1 MELHRG
7 AWRKITPQRH
17 TQLIVFQPRKITT
30 KTAYVYLLYA
40 LIQLNVCF
48 INSTATVI
56 ATRGVTSGLCACRL
70 KNKIRE
76 LVILN
81 GLFNSNQNT
90 LVCCRPSSTACYMMP
105 YIPVWMS
112 LNKHTITQYCKRSII
127 NRTIRLWAYDKIS
140 IPVKEEFDLFRSVI
154 CKAWVMIR
162 TDIFKYSLSLHN
174 VVEVLYG
181 ATLQVIFIHP

>member
-48 INSTATVI
+48 INSTSTVI
-56 ATRGVTSGLCACRL
+56 ATRGVTSGWCTCRL
-70 KNKIRE
+70 KTKIRE

-81 GLFNSNQNT
+81 SSACLTAIKIPLFAVDHQ
-90 LVCCRPSSTACYMMP
+90 AQHA
-105 YIPVWMS
+105 I
-112 LNKHTITQYCKRSII
+112 
-127 NRTIRLWAYDKIS
+127 
-140 IPVKEEFDLFRSVI
+140 
-154 CKAWVMIR
+154 
-162 TDIFKYSLSLHN
+162 
-174 VVEVLYG
+174 
-181 ATLQVIFIHP
+181 